1 MLAGGEER
9 QQGRKKTRG
18 VAAAAAAAAAA
29 AGMFPGS
36 GNGRRGAG
44 EMEPSLALAEED
56 TCLTTNQQVRR
67 RLD

>member
-18 VAAAAAAAAAA
+18 VAAAAAA

-44 EMEPSLALAEED
+44 EMEPSLDLAEED